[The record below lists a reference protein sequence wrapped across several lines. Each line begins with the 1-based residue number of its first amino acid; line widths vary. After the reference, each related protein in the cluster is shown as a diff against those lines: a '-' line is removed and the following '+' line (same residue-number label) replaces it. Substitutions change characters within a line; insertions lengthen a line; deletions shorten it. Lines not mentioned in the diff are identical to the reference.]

1 MQHVLLEKSY
11 LHIGSARDCTRWS
24 HYMIYRIFEMIPGIL
39 LWVTFFLVVS
49 GSIVVPFL
57 VSIFIIAF
65 DFYWFLKTVYLS
77 WHLRA
82 SFRIM
87 REYTK
92 VDWLKKLDHLFPQSS
107 NLGITDWRNQVWHL
121 IILPFY
127 KEGYEILRNTCEAVA
142 RAGYPQDR
150 FIVVLSGE
158 ERAGEEA
165 YLVGEKIA
173 QEFSGK
179 FGRFL
184 LTFHRD
190 TPGELA
196 GKGANEAWA
205 AREAQKKLI
214 DPKHIPY
221 EHVILSVFDADTVVP
236 PYYFSRLT
244 YVYLTVK
251 NPLRASFQ
259 PIPLFIN
266 NIWEAPWFA
275 RVIAFSSTFWH
286 MMNQVRPEQMTSF
299 SSQSFPFRALADIGF
314 WQTNVVSEDSRI
326 FWQCFLAFDGD
337 WRVEPLG
344 IPVSMD
350 ANIAETFWRTLR
362 NVYLQQR
369 RWAYGAENIPYVLYG
384 FLHNKKIAARIKYY
398 WMFHKLEAFW
408 SWPTNSL
415 MIFFMGWLPLFLGG
429 GVFGT
434 SVLAHNAPRLTQ
446 LILTF
451 AMLGIITS
459 IYLSL
464 ILLPPR
470 PYEYGRHKYVAMI
483 VQWFIIPLILIFF
496 GSFPAIEAETRL
508 MFGRYLGFWPTPKI
522 RTGIQKKVFVE

>member
-1 MQHVLLEKSY
+1 MQQLLQEKPY
-11 LHIGSARDCTRWS
+11 LHIGSARDCTRGS
-24 HYMIYRIFEMIPGIL
+24 RYLVYRMFEMIPGLL
-39 LWVTFFLVVS
+39 LWATFFLVIM
-49 GSIVVPFL
+49 GSIVVPFWISL
-57 VSIFIIAF
+57 FIIAF

-82 SFRIM
+82 SFNMM
-87 REYTK
+87 REYIK
-92 VDWLKKLDHLFPQSS
+92 MDWREKLDLLTPRDANF
-107 NLGITDWRNQVWHL
+107 GITDWRNQIWHL
-121 IILPFY
+121 VIIPFY
-127 KEGYEILRNTCEAVA
+127 KEGYAIVRNNCEALA
-142 RAGYPQDR
+142 HAGYPQER
-150 FIVVLSGE
+150 ILVVLSGE
-158 ERAGEEA
+158 ERGGEEA
-165 YLVGEKIA
+165 RRVGEQIA
-173 QEFSGK
+173 QEFSGT
-179 FGRFL
+179 FGKFL

-190 TPGELA
+190 AAGELA
-196 GKGANEAWA
+196 GKGANETWA

-214 DPKHIPY
+214 DEAHIRY
-221 EHVILSVFDADTVVP
+221 EHVIVSVFDADTVVP
-236 PYYFSRLT
+236 SYYFSRLT
-244 YVYLTVK
+244 HSYLTVK
-251 NPLRASFQ
+251 NPLRSSFQ

-286 MMNQVRPEQMTSF
+286 MMNQMRPEQMTSF

-337 WRVEPLG
+337 WRVEPLF

-350 ANIAETFWRTLR
+350 ANIAETFWRTLK

-384 FLHNKKIAARIKYY
+384 FLHNKKISWSAKRY
-398 WMFHKLEAFW
+398 WIFHKLEAFW

-415 MIFFMGWLPLFLGG
+415 MIFFLGWLPLLLGG

-434 SVLAHNAPRLTQ
+434 SVLAHNTPRLTR

-459 IYLSL
+459 IYISL

-470 PYEYGRHKYVAMI
+470 PYEYGKHKYASMAL
-483 VQWFIIPLILIFF
+483 QWFIIPLILIFF
-496 GSFPAIEAETRL
+496 GSLPAIDAETRL
-508 MFGRYLGFWPTPKI
+508 MLGRYLGFWPTPKI
-522 RTGIQKKVFVE
+522 RKGIQKEIFT